1 MPLYGK
7 EKVAWVRSKTGI
19 WEISLPIRSPERF
32 LRKPQRAFLENP
44 PASIRRS
51 CYCPTRRTRASPC
64 RRSTDARRGPGCS
77 RGHAGR
83 SANRRMRVGR
93 CRCKWS
99 DSPFLP
105 RIPATPPSS
114 CGPRRSS
121 LAGVV
126 PLAPS
131 RWPCPYV
138 AIVSFAARKRF
149 STASAAR
156 GIFLAHHL
164 DGTH

>member
-1 MPLYGK
+1 MSFYGK
-7 EKVAWVRSKTGI
+7 EKVAWVRSKTSI
-19 WEISLPIRSPERF
+19 WEISLPIRLSERF
-32 LRKPQRAFLENP
+32 LRKSQHVSLENP

-51 CYCPTRRTRASPC
+51 YYCPTRRTRASPY
-64 RRSTDARRGPGCS
+64 RHSTDVHRGLGCN
-77 RGHAGR
+77 RGHGGR

-138 AIVSFAARKRF
+138 ATVSFVARKRF

-164 DGTH
+164 NGTH